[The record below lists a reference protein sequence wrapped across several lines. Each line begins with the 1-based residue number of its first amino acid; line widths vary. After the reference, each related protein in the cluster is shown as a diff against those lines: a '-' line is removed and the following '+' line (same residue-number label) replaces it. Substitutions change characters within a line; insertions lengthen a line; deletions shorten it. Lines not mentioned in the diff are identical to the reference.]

1 MIPMNIRTMIVAVVI
16 AALAGCS
23 PLAPRPDR
31 SQFFILTPLAGR
43 PDPSL
48 TTGSANTN
56 SRLAIGVGPIDFPG
70 YLRTR
75 QMVTLA
81 APNQVDLSP
90 EKRWAEPLDK
100 NFARVFAENLA
111 QLLNTQRIEKYPW
124 PRSTPIDY
132 QVAVDVQNF
141 ETTTDGQSQ
150 LSAQWIIKD
159 GSTGKDLYASRT
171 LASTPVAAGDA
182 GESAALSADL
192 ATLSTDIAS
201 RITALNQHRLSAIEE

>member
-1 MIPMNIRTMIVAVVI
+1 MISAIIV

-56 SRLAIGVGPIDFPG
+56 SQLAIGVGPIDFPG

-81 APNQVDLSP
+81 APNQLDLSP

-100 NFARVFAENLA
+100 NFARVLTENLA
-111 QLLNTQRIEKYPW
+111 RLLNTQRIEKYPW
-124 PRSTPIDY
+124 PRNAAIDF
-132 QVAVDVQNF
+132 QIAVDVQNF

-159 GSTGKDLYASRT
+159 GPTGKDLYASQT